1 MKNLSYIIPPGSK
14 REGIN
19 PKSLPLLIF
28 DALVKNSFGSAQSA

>member
-1 MKNLSYIIPPGSK
+1 MKNLSCIIAPASK

-28 DALVKNSFGSAQSA
+28 DALVNYSFGSAQSA